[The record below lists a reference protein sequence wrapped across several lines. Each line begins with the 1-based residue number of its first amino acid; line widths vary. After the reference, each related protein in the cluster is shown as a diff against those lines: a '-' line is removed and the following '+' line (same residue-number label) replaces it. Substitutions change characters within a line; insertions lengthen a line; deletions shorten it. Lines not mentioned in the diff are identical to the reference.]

1 MVMRS
6 LMSKAGSFST
16 QILPELSY
24 FLESSAGSLATFKI
38 DPANTELWDKYSPER
53 FPVMTWKSVPRDSSG
68 KDTGSI
74 YVLPRTPEGLL
85 KIGYRGIKVRK
96 DNHVLLIFANQFPSS
111 SPISSQ
117 HLRVLRSRKM
127 ASGQCLFRQKCALS
141 FRNLLFMPSNSLFQY
156 FYLNS
161 VVSHLTLRSSAGI
174 QTRWTIPFWL
184 ASCWYNKSI
193 LYTDHL

>member
-1 MVMRS
+1 MVMR
-6 LMSKAGSFST
+6 LLTNIAGSFST

-53 FPVMTWKSVPRDSSG
+53 FPVMTWKSIPRDSSG

-74 YVLPRTPEGLL
+74 YVLPRTPEGLV
-85 KIGYRGIKVRK
+85 KIGYRGIKVRT
-96 DNHVLLIFANQFPSS
+96 NCHSLLISANQFPSS

-117 HLRVLRSRKM
+117 HLRALRSRKM
-127 ASGQCLFRQKCALS
+127 ASGQCLCRRKSALS

-161 VVSHLTLRSSAGI
+161 AVSPSTLRSSAGI
-174 QTRWTIPFWL
+174 QTR
-184 ASCWYNKSI
+184 
-193 LYTDHL
+193 

>member
-38 DPANTELWDKYSPER
+38 DPVNAELWDKYSPEQ
-53 FPVMTWKSVPRDSSG
+53 FPVMIWKSVPQDSSG

-74 YVLPRTPEGLL
+74 YVLPRTPEGLV
-85 KIGYRGIKVRK
+85 KIGYRGIKVRT
-96 DNHVLLIFANQFPSS
+96 NYCLLLISANRFPSS

-117 HLRVLRSRKM
+117 HLRALRSRKM
-127 ASGQCLFRQKCALS
+127 ASVQCLSRQKSALS
-141 FRNLLFMPSNSLFQY
+141 FRNLLSMPSNSLFQY

-161 VVSHLTLRSSAGI
+161 TALPSNLRSSAGI

-184 ASCWYNKSI
+184 VLLEY
-193 LYTDHL
+193 